1 MIRKATEM
9 QVEVR
14 KEMRGGNGEVEIR
27 HIFSKD
33 ELTGRCRLLA
43 KITLAPGCSIG
54 LHEHVDEEEIYYIVK
69 GTAQVTDSGV
79 TTELS
84 VGDAVLTG
92 GGKSHS
98 IENTGDGVLELV
110 AVILL
115 Y

>member
-1 MIRKATEM
+1 MIKRESEM

-14 KEMRGGNGEVEIR
+14 KEMRGGKGEVELR

-33 ELTGRCRLLA
+33 ELTGKCRLLA

-54 LHEHVDEEEIYYIVK
+54 LHEHSGEEEIYYIINGRARVHDN
-69 GTAQVTDSGV
+69 GTTAD
-79 TTELS
+79 LS

-92 GGKSHS
+92 GGRSHS
-98 IENTGDGVLELV
+98 IENIGDELLELV